1 MKKHIHFVKCIALA
15 TCLLFTSGTFSTV
28 CASDLDLQDQH
39 DALLKKIEDNQ
50 SLLEKKKKEESKAY
64 SELKSI
70 NKTLNSTSK
79 ELRNTESNLYT
90 VEEELAYLKMELEEH
105 GAQLDNDTQVLEERL
120 VSMYEQGD
128 VHFLEVL
135 LDSTSITDFL
145 TRWDLMSR
153 ITESNIALIKTT
165 KENISIVDGKKQQ
178 TLKKQQILAEL
189 KEDQN
194 DKKRRLAIASSRQE
208 SLYKTIKSDKAQ
220 AEKALHDLEQQSLNI
235 AAEIRRQTGD
245 TSYLGSGKL
254 AWPTPGFKRVT
265 SKFGWRIHPITNK
278 RSMHTGTDIAANYGT
293 NIVAAESGTVIEVG
307 WRGGYGRI
315 VMVDHGGGIVTLYA
329 HTSASLVK
337 PGQVV
342 KKGQAIAKIGTTGWS
357 TGPHLHFEVRENGN
371 PVNPMTYLK

>member
-1 MKKHIHFVKCIALA
+1 
-15 TCLLFTSGTFSTV
+15 
-28 CASDLDLQDQH
+28 
-39 DALLKKIEDNQ
+39 
-50 SLLEKKKKEESKAY
+50 KKKEESKAY

-90 VEEELAYLKMELEEH
+90 AEEELAYLKKELEEH
-105 GAQLDNDTQVLEERL
+105 GTQLDYDTQVLEERL

-153 ITESNIALIKTT
+153 ITESNIELIKTT

-178 TLKKQQILAEL
+178 TLKKQQILAAL

-194 DKKRRLAIASSRQE
+194 DKKRKLAIASSRQE
-208 SLYKTIKSDKAQ
+208 GLYKTIKSDKVQ
-220 AEKALHDLEQQSLNI
+220 AEKAVKDLEQQSLNI

-254 AWPTPGFKRVT
+254 AWPTPGFKRIT
-265 SKFGWRIHPITNK
+265 SEFGWRIHPITKK

-293 NIVAAESGTVIEVG
+293 NIVAAESGTVMEVA

-329 HTSASLVK
+329 HTSKSLVK